1 MSDSVT
7 YPDAI
12 TSGAAVSPPPTWVA
26 TYRPAAPRN
35 GLVGYA
41 TDTAVLELYG
51 SSQWQTV
58 ITSLT
63 LGSATL
69 VMTALLDSPSYDDD
83 AAAAAGG
90 VVVGG
95 IYRNGNFVMIRL
107 T

>member
-12 TSGAAVSPPPTWVA
+12 TSGAAVSPPPTWVT
-26 TYRPAAPRN
+26 TYRPASPRN

-41 TDTAVLELYG
+41 TNTAVLELYG
-51 SSQWQTV
+51 YNQWQTV

-63 LGSATL
+63 LGSAIL
-69 VMTALLDSPSYDDD
+69 VMTALLASPSYDDD

-95 IYRNGNFVMIRL
+95 IYRNGNCVMVRVS
-107 T
+107 